1 MKELNNKTVKFT
13 VETTNNRKGTIT
25 FPNCLSEYNLV
36 GSYEK
41 NIQTVD
47 EFGNNIGFDGT
58 IKKILKI
65 EEFYFGE
72 WKLLR
77 SAI

>member
-1 MKELNNKTVKFT
+1 MIFSNKTVKFT
-13 VETTNNRKGTIT
+13 VETTNNRKGTVT
-25 FPNCLSEYNLV
+25 FPNYLSEHNLVV

-65 EEFYFGE
+65 EEFCFGE

>member
-1 MKELNNKTVKFT
+1 MKELNNKTVRFT
-13 VETTNNRKGTIT
+13 VETVNNRKGTVT
-25 FPNCLSEYNLV
+25 FPDYLSEYNLV

-41 NIQTVD
+41 NIQAVD
-47 EFGNNIGFDGT
+47 EVGNNIGFDGT

-72 WKLLR
+72 WKLLS

>member
-1 MKELNNKTVKFT
+1 MKLKKKTVKFT

-25 FPNCLSEYNLV
+25 FLNYLSEYNLV

-41 NIQTVD
+41 NIQAVD

-65 EEFYFGE
+65 EEFCFGE
-72 WKLLR
+72 WKLLS